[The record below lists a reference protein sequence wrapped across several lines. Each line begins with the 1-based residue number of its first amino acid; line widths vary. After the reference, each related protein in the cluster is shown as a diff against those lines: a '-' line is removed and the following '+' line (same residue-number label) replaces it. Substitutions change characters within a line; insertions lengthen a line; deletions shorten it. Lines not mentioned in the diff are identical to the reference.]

1 LTLSVTPCRE
11 GVLLSVRVTAKARRD
26 EVAGIRRMSDGREAL
41 STRVRAA
48 PEQGKAN
55 KAVVA
60 TVAKFLG
67 LPKSSVCIRSGE
79 TGRGKI
85 LLIAGEPEQLE
96 AMLRLRLK
104 TLPKETK

>member
-1 LTLSVTPCRE
+1 MTLSLTPCRD
-11 GVLLSVRVTAKARRD
+11 GVLLSVRVSAKAQRD
-26 EVAGIRRMSDGREAL
+26 EVVGIRRMSDGREAL

-55 KAVVA
+55 EAVIA

-67 LPKSSVCIRSGE
+67 LPKSSVSIKSGE
-79 TGRGKI
+79 TGRSKI
-85 LLIAGEPEQLE
+85 LLIAGEAEQLE

-104 TLPKETK
+104 TLPRETK

>member
-1 LTLSVTPCRE
+1 LTFHLTPCRE
-11 GVLLSVRVTAKARRD
+11 GVLLSVRVTAKAQRD
-26 EVAGIRRMSDGREAL
+26 EVVGICRTNDGREAL

-48 PEQGKAN
+48 PERGKAN
-55 KAVVA
+55 KAIIA

-67 LPKSSVCIRSGE
+67 LPKSSVGIKSGE
-79 TGRGKI
+79 TGRSKI
-85 LLIAGEPEQLE
+85 LLIAGEPEQLA